1 MTANQ
6 ELAVTGTSTTAAG
19 IIGAALVGL
28 GTLFAWVARKGASAH
43 AN

>member
-6 ELAVTGTSTTAAG
+6 ELAVTGTSVTAAG
-19 IIGAALVGL
+19 IIGALLIGL
-28 GTLFAWVARKGASAH
+28 GALFTWVARKGARAR